1 MTGPVVLI
9 VLGVLFLLGNMHV
22 VPWPRLSSWFAHY
35 WPVLLILWGIIKLV
49 EYQRAKREN
58 LPAPGIGAGG
68 VVLLIFLILLGTTA
82 THVAGVN
89 WDELRD
95 HIDLGDN
102 DVDIPGFG
110 KTFNFDDQLSQALPA
125 GSTVKIV
132 NDRGAVSI
140 SDSNDNEVHVTVR
153 KKIRAEEQSQADQWN
168 NGTKPQVTVSGNL
181 ITINANTT
189 GAGDHPITTDLDIA
203 IPRKAA
209 VTIASKRG
217 DVIVIGR
224 DASVDINNQRGDV
237 TAEDITGNLNL
248 SLDRSSARVTNI
260 SGDVSIGG
268 HANEVSL
275 NDIKGFARLNGEF
288 AESLKLSKIGKT
300 VSFKTSRTD
309 LEFAKLDGDLDLDQ
323 GDLRANNLAGP
334 LRLLTRSKDISL
346 ENLLGDARVQ
356 NENGTVDVQVSGA
369 GNVQIDNRQGDIKLT
384 VPEKLGFKVDARS
397 RGGEVESDFDSLKSD
412 NEGSAGTLTGTIGNG
427 AAHFVL
433 NNEHGTIELR
443 KTSDIP
449 TPPTPPSPHAA
460 PSPKAPKAPS
470 NTMQPTEN

>member
-1 MTGPVVLI
+1 MASPVATPPRPRRSMTGPVVLI

-22 VPWPRLSSWFAHY
+22 VPWPHLASWFAHY

-95 HIDLGDN
+95 HIDLGDS

-110 KTFNFDDQLSQALPA
+110 KTFNYDDQLSQALPA
-125 GSTVKIV
+125 GSSVKIA
-132 NDRGAVSI
+132 NDRGAVSV
-140 SDSNDNEVHVTVR
+140 SDSSDNEVHVTVR

-168 NGTKPQVTVSGNL
+168 NGTRPQVNVSGNL

-189 GAGDHPITTDLDIA
+189 GAGDHPVTTDLDIA

-217 DVIVIGR
+217 DVSVIGR

-237 TAEDITGNLNL
+237 NAEDITGNLNL

-275 NDIKGFARLNGEF
+275 NDVKGFARLNGEF
-288 AESLKLSKIGKT
+288 AESLKLSKI
-300 VSFKTSRTD
+300 
-309 LEFAKLDGDLDLDQ
+309 
-323 GDLRANNLAGP
+323 
-334 LRLLTRSKDISL
+334 
-346 ENLLGDARVQ
+346 
-356 NENGTVDVQVSGA
+356 
-369 GNVQIDNRQGDIKLT
+369 
-384 VPEKLGFKVDARS
+384 
-397 RGGEVESDFDSLKSD
+397 
-412 NEGSAGTLTGTIGNG
+412 
-427 AAHFVL
+427 
-433 NNEHGTIELR
+433 
-443 KTSDIP
+443 
-449 TPPTPPSPHAA
+449 
-460 PSPKAPKAPS
+460 
-470 NTMQPTEN
+470 